1 MSIAAPTQG
10 PPDPDLG
17 LADYGI
23 LPLVLR
29 GNLADF
35 GLPEVFWLL
44 ARCVKTGR
52 LTVIVSSVPNHVYF
66 ADGRIYAVES
76 SFSREGLGSRLVRA
90 QKLSE
95 EDLDRAL
102 DYCAEHGESL
112 ESVLF
117 KWSLVNREDFDTVVH
132 KQIREVVFLLFHMEG
147 EEFMFESG
155 LQVLSPRVLCDVHE
169 LIEWCTNALGAMVP
183 VLRTPRPGVVA
194 NDSILFTMEEWN
206 LVSLVNGNRRV
217 SEIAAELGLDQRAVF
232 AALRGFVAAGLVTL
246 LDGRESEGAH
256 PLLPAPS
263 ASPLSAPRSPD
274 WRPPLPPAV
283 IDLTD
288 ETVPRVAL

>member
-1 MSIAAPTQG
+1 MPTPRASG
-10 PPDPDLG
+10 SCLG

-23 LPLVLR
+23 LPQVLR

-52 LTVIVSSVPNHVYF
+52 LTVIISSVPNHVYF

-102 DYCAEHGESL
+102 DYCAEHGESI

-117 KWSLVNREDFDTVVH
+117 KWNLVNREDFDAVVQ

-147 EEFMFESG
+147 EEFVFESG

-169 LIEWCTNALGAMVP
+169 LIEWCTTALGAMVP
-183 VLRTPRPGVVA
+183 VLRVPRPGVVA
-194 NDSILFTMEEWN
+194 NGSILFTIEEWN
-206 LVSLVNGNRRV
+206 LVSLVNGSRRI

-246 LDGRESEGAH
+246 LDGRESEGAR
-256 PLLPAPS
+256 PLIPAPS
-263 ASPLSAPRSPD
+263 ATALSAPRSPD

-288 ETVPRVAL
+288 DAVPRVAL

>member
-1 MSIAAPTQG
+1 VRSRNAASPTASG
-10 PPDPDLG
+10 SSLG

-23 LPLVLR
+23 LLLVLR

-44 ARCVKTGR
+44 SRCVKTGR
-52 LTVIVSSVPNHVYF
+52 LTVIVSSIPNHVYF

-117 KWSLVNREDFDTVVH
+117 KWSLVDREDFDAVVH

-147 EEFMFESG
+147 EEFVFESG

-169 LIEWCTNALGAMVP
+169 LIEWCATALGAMVP
-183 VLRTPRPGVVA
+183 VLRAPHSRMASGG
-194 NDSILFTMEEWN
+194 SILFTTDEWK
-206 LVSLVNGNRRV
+206 LVSLVNGVRRV
-217 SEIAAELGLDQRAVF
+217 GEIAAELGMEQRAVF
-232 AALRGFVAAGLVTL
+232 ATLRSLVAAGLVTL
-246 LDGRESEGAH
+246 LDGREDVGVRSLI
-256 PLLPAPS
+256 PPRQ
-263 ASPLSAPRSPD
+263 SPLSSARPSD

-283 IDLTD
+283 IDVTD
-288 ETVPRVAL
+288 DAVSQMTL